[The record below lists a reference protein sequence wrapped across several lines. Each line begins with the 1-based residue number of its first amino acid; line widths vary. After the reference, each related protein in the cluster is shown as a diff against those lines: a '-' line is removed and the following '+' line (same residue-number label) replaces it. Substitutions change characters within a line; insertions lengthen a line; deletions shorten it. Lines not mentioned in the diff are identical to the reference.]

1 MKSIT
6 YFVKLDNV
14 RVPNYLEDVDF
25 PGDSLDIRLV
35 FDLVFFKDFD
45 SYFLTS
51 DEVST
56 EPNFSECSLSK

>member
-1 MKSIT
+1 M
-6 YFVKLDNV
+6 
-14 RVPNYLEDVDF
+14 PNYLEDVDF